1 MNLTTQSHKKHGY
14 TLVETFF
21 STSIFSVVGLTLCS
35 LMNTTAV
42 LGAKNTALNT
52 AHQQARTAM
61 VQMLQDLHSAVSL
74 PSLVDASGNQVS
86 GAGPA
91 AGISFQ
97 QWSSGPHKI
106 KFDASTGQ
114 SQITVNLSANSGP
127 TPVVGQRLVIPT
139 HQIEDDITA
148 VSGTATNFTITLAH
162 SLPVAV
168 SGTGTYSIVCFVTDR
183 CSYTVANGNL
193 QWKGPTTKKSFSV
206 LGSDIT
212 SSTPFSTPLTEA
224 GALYY
229 RFSSAINL
237 STADP
242 AYSARDFKSANI
254 FLNAQVP
261 MKARLVTY
269 Q

>member
-1 MNLTTQSHKKHGY
+1 MKLKNQSRKKAY
-14 TLVETFF
+14 TLIEAAISSSV
-21 STSIFSVVGLTLCS
+21 FSVVGLTLCS
-35 LMNTTAV
+35 LVNTTTI

-61 VQMLQDLHSAVSL
+61 VQMLQDLHSSISL
-74 PSLVDASGNQVS
+74 PSLVDANGAQVS

-91 AGISFQ
+91 AGIAFQ

-106 KFDASTGQ
+106 QSDATTGQ
-114 SQITVNLSANSGP
+114 NQITVSLTPGGGP
-127 TPVVGQRLVIPT
+127 TPIVGQRLIIPT

-148 VSGTATNFTITLAH
+148 VSGAGANFTITLAH
-162 SLPVAV
+162 NLPVPV
-168 SGTGTYSIVCFVTDR
+168 TGTGTYTVVCFVADR
-183 CSYTVANGNL
+183 VSYTVASGSL
-193 QWKGPTTKKSFSV
+193 QWRGPTTKKTFAI
-206 LGSDIT
+206 LGNDIT
-212 SSTPFSTPLTEA
+212 SSAPFSTPLTDA

-229 RFSSAINL
+229 RFSSAIDL

-242 AYSARDFKSANI
+242 AYSNRNFKAANI

-261 MKARLVTY
+261 MKARLTTY

>member
-1 MNLTTQSHKKHGY
+1 MKLTTQLHKRAF
-14 TLVETFF
+14 TLLEVGI
-21 STSIFSVVGLTLCS
+21 STSVFSVVGLTLCS
-35 LMNTTAV
+35 LVNTTTI

-61 VQMLQDLHSAVSL
+61 VQMLQDLHSSVSL
-74 PSLVDASGNQVS
+74 PSLVDVNGNQVS

-91 AGISFQ
+91 AGIAFQ

-106 KFDASTGQ
+106 KSDASTSQ
-114 SQITVNLSANSGP
+114 NQITLSVTPNSGP
-127 TPVVGQRLVIPT
+127 VPVAGQRLIIPT

-148 VSGTATNFTITLAH
+148 VSGTNTNLTITLAH
-162 SLPVAV
+162 NLPVAIA
-168 SGTGTYSIVCFVTDR
+168 GTSSYTIVCFVTDR
-183 CSYTVANGNL
+183 CSYTIANGSL
-193 QWKGPTTKKSFSV
+193 QWQGPTTKKSFAV
-206 LGSDIT
+206 LSNDIT
-212 SSTPFSTPLTEA
+212 SSTPFSTPLTAA

-229 RFSSAINL
+229 RFTSAIDL

-242 AYSARDFKSANI
+242 ASSNRNFKAANI

-261 MKARLVTY
+261 MKTRLVTY

>member
-1 MNLTTQSHKKHGY
+1 MKLTTRSHKRAF
-14 TLVETFF
+14 TLVEMGI

-35 LMNTTAV
+35 LVNTTTI

-61 VQMLQDLHSAVSL
+61 VQMLQDLHSSVSL
-74 PSLVDASGNQVS
+74 PSLVDANGNTVS

-91 AGISFQ
+91 AGIAFQ

-106 KFDASTGQ
+106 KFDASTTQ
-114 SQITVNLSANSGP
+114 NQITVTLTPNGGP
-127 TPVVGQRLVIPT
+127 VPVAGQRLIVPT

-148 VSGTATNFTITLAH
+148 VSGSGTDRTITLAH
-162 SLPVAV
+162 NLPVAV
-168 SGTGTYSIVCFVTDR
+168 SGTDTYSIVCFITDR
-183 CSYTVANGNL
+183 CSYTINSGNL
-193 QWKGPTTKKSFSV
+193 EWRGPTTKKSFAV
-206 LGSDIT
+206 LNSDIT
-212 SSTPFSTPLTEA
+212 SSTPFSTPLTTA

-229 RFSSAINL
+229 RFTSAIDL

-242 AYSARDFKSANI
+242 AYSNRNFKSANI

>member
-1 MNLTTQSHKKHGY
+1 MKLTTRSHKRAF
-14 TLVETFF
+14 TLMEVGF
-21 STSIFSVVGLTLCS
+21 STSVFSIVGLTLCS
-35 LMNTTAV
+35 LVNTTTI

-61 VQMLQDLHSAVSL
+61 VQMLQDLHSSVSL
-74 PSLVDASGNQVS
+74 PSLVDASGHTVS

-91 AGISFQ
+91 AGIAFQ

-114 SQITVNLSANSGP
+114 NQVTITLTPNGGP
-127 TPVVGQRLVIPT
+127 IPVAGQRLIIPT

-148 VSGTATNFTITLAH
+148 VSGSGSDRTITLAH

-168 SGTGTYSIVCFVTDR
+168 TGTGTYQIVCFVTDR

-193 QWKGPTTKKSFSV
+193 QWSGPTTKKSYAILS
-206 LGSDIT
+206 SDIT
-212 SSTPFSTPLTEA
+212 SSTPFSTPLTAA

-229 RFSSAINL
+229 RFTSAIDL

-242 AYSARDFKSANI
+242 AYSNRNFKAANI

>member
-1 MNLTTQSHKKHGY
+1 MKLPTQLHKRAY
-14 TLVETFF
+14 TLIEAGI
-21 STSIFSVVGLTLCS
+21 STSVFSIVGLTLCS
-35 LMNTTAV
+35 LVNTTTI

-74 PSLVDASGNQVS
+74 PSLVDANGNQVS

-91 AGISFQ
+91 AGIAFQ
-97 QWSSGPHKI
+97 HWSSGPHKI
-106 KFDASTGQ
+106 KLDAGT
-114 SQITVNLSANSGP
+114 SQNQLTLSLSPNGGP
-127 TPVVGQRLVIPT
+127 TPVVGQRLIIPT

-148 VSGTATNFTITLAH
+148 VSGSASNLTVTLTNN
-162 SLPVAV
+162 LPVAV
-168 SGTGTYSIVCFVTDR
+168 AGTGTYTIVCFVTDR
-183 CSYTVANGNL
+183 CSYTIANGNL
-193 QWKGPTTKKSFSV
+193 QWKGPTTKKKYAVMSN
-206 LGSDIT
+206 DIT
-212 SSTPFSTPLTEA
+212 SAAPFSTPLTPA

-229 RFSSAINL
+229 RFTSAIDL

-242 AYSARDFKSANI
+242 AYSNRNFKAANI